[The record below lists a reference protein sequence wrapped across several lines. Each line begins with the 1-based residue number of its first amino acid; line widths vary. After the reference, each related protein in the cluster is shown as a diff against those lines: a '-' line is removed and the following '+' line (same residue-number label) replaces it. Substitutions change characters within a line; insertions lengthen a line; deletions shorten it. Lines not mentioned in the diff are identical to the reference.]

1 MRNPHANNLATPI
14 TSFPVSS
21 RSPTRKA
28 INEARSD
35 CADFRRLRVIIS
47 STKGFRKRNEAR
59 EAVVYFTVRVTV
71 PVAVVVPEVPVTE
84 AVPCCSPDPSWLVG
98 ILEIRVDAR
107 HEASHFVLI
116 VATHGDV
123 ADNAEA
129 IDILCMSPK
138 IEAICILVALRKSIW
153 TDKS

>member
-1 MRNPHANNLATPI
+1 M
-14 TSFPVSS
+14 
-21 RSPTRKA
+21 
-28 INEARSD
+28 
-35 CADFRRLRVIIS
+35 
-47 STKGFRKRNEAR
+47 
-59 EAVVYFTVRVTV
+59 

-129 IDILCMSPK
+129 IGILRMSPK

-153 TDKS
+153 TDMS